1 MSTALL
7 LSGGMDSIALAYW
20 KRPTIGV
27 TIDYGQLPAEGEIQA
42 AKQVAQVLGIQ
53 HEIIRVDCRA
63 LGAGDLIGDQQ
74 LDDSPTPE
82 WWPYRNQLL
91 LTLAAMKVIRYGVQ
105 ELMIGTVASD
115 NVHRDGQPAFV
126 QLADQLTSF
135 QEGGIRISAPALELT
150 AADLV
155 RTSGIP
161 RSILCFAHSCHTAPT
176 PCGECRGCTKYRT
189 TMQELY
195 WEEGLEF

>member
-1 MSTALL
+1 MKTAIL

-20 KRPTIGV
+20 KRPTIAV
-27 TIDYGQLPAEGEIQA
+27 TVDYGQLPAEGEIQA
-42 AKQVAQVLGIQ
+42 AKAVAEALDMQ
-53 HEIIRVDCRA
+53 HEIIQVDCRA
-63 LGAGDLIGDQQ
+63 LGVGELIGGQQ
-74 LDDSPTPE
+74 LAGSPTPE
-82 WWPYRNQLL
+82 WWPYRNQFL

-115 NVHRDGQPAFV
+115 NVHRDGHPAFV
-126 QLADQLTSF
+126 QLMDQVTAF
-135 QEGGIRISAPALELT
+135 QEGDLRISAPALDLT
-150 AADLV
+150 AAELV

-161 RSILCFAHSCHTAPT
+161 RSILCFAHSCHTAPV
-176 PCGECRGCTKYRT
+176 PCGECRGCLKYRA